1 MRTICDR
8 QKHEDGT
15 PTAIWL
21 QARVGRIT
29 ASRVADV
36 LNYLKPTNAM
46 IEKGIA
52 PEEGRKRKDYR
63 MEILCERLTAVPAE
77 HFVSKPMKFGA
88 DYEDDARRAYEL
100 KAERMVDQT
109 GFVLH
114 PAFDFAGASPDG
126 LVGSEG
132 GLEIKVPDTA
142 THLEYLLADA
152 VPAEYQPQMFF
163 NMDCCEL
170 AWMDFCSY
178 DPRLPEPLR
187 LFVKR
192 LHYDE
197 QRCNLI
203 AGEVLMFHESVEA
216 FISQLKQKFGE
227 FKLPEAQEQADGSTA
242 DVGEWGITDAD
253 ISAVD
258 PSYKGT
264 A

>member
-1 MRTICDR
+1 MKIICDR

-15 PTAIWL
+15 PTAAWMT
-21 QARVGRIT
+21 ARTGRIT
-29 ASRVADV
+29 ASRIADV
-36 LNYLKPTNAM
+36 LNYLKPTKAM
-46 IEKGIA
+46 LEKGVA
-52 PEEGRKRKDYR
+52 PEEGQKRKDYR

-100 KAERMVDQT
+100 KTEWMVDQT

-126 LVGSEG
+126 LVGTEG
-132 GLEIKVPDTA
+132 GLELKVPNTA
-142 THLEYLLADA
+142 THLEYLLADV

-163 NMDCCEL
+163 NMTCCEL

-197 QRCNLI
+197 EQCERI
-203 AGEVLMFHESVEA
+203 DREVLSFHESVEA
-216 FISQLKQKFGE
+216 FITQLKAKFGD
-227 FKLPEAQEQADGSTA
+227 FKLPEAQEPQGGMSNEGLA
-242 DVGEWGITDAD
+242 EYGISDAD
-253 ISAVD
+253 IQAVD
-258 PSYKGT
+258 AAYRP
-264 A
+264 

>member
-1 MRTICDR
+1 MKVLCNR
-8 QKHEDGT
+8 QKNADGT
-15 PTAIWL
+15 PNGEWI
-21 QARVGRIT
+21 QCRVGRIT

-36 LNYLKPTNAM
+36 LNFLKP
-46 IEKGIA
+46 
-52 PEEGRKRKDYR
+52 RKDQPPLEGAKR
-63 MEILCERLTAVPAE
+63 IALRAELLAERLTLVAAE

-100 KAERMVDQT
+100 KTEWMVDQT

-126 LVGSEG
+126 LVGTEG
-132 GLEIKVPDTA
+132 GLEIKVPNTA
-142 THLEYLLADA
+142 THLEYLLADV

-163 NMDCCEL
+163 NMTCCEL

-197 QRCNLI
+197 EQCERI
-203 AGEVLMFHESVEA
+203 DREVLSFHESVEA
-216 FISQLKQKFGE
+216 FITQLKAKFGD
-227 FKLPEAQEQADGSTA
+227 FKLPEAQEPQGGMSNEGVA
-242 DVGEWGITDAD
+242 EYGISDAD
-253 ISAVD
+253 ILAVD
-258 PSYKGT
+258 PAYRP
-264 A
+264 